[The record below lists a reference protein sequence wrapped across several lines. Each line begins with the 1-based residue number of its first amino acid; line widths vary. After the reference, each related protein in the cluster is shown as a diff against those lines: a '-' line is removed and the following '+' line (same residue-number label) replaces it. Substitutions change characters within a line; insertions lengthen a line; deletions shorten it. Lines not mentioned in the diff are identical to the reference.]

1 MIITKKSIPRRTV
14 IRGLGVSVA
23 LPLLDG
29 MVPAFSW
36 ALPPVRRF
44 CAIYVPNGMSMPY
57 WTPEHDGDLEM
68 TPILQPL
75 AAFRDRLL
83 LVTGCD
89 NAQTDIVP
97 DGGTHPR
104 AQTGWLTG
112 VPGRRSEG
120 ADFQAA
126 TSLDQ
131 LIARDFA
138 KETQLTSLEVALED
152 VATSTSIMAFPGYSH
167 IYISTISW
175 RTPTMPLPM
184 EMNPRVVFER
194 LFGASDGTDRQA
206 RLDQIDRNRSLLD
219 FVTGK
224 IARLRARLGQGDRAK
239 LEEHLESVRDV
250 ERRIQKA
257 EAQVDVELPVV
268 DRPRGVPGTFE
279 EHAKLMFD
287 LLVLAY
293 KTDMTRVTSYL
304 YGRESTNR
312 VFPEI
317 GVPEPWHPISHHVND
332 PEKLQRQA
340 KLNTYHTTMF
350 QHFLEQ
356 LAATPEGDGT
366 LLDNTMVLYG
376 SGMSDSNLH
385 THLNLPTLL
394 VAGRDMPVQ
403 TGRHLRVPKGTPFSN
418 LQLTLLDKMNVRGVE
433 QFGNSTG
440 TFEKMLSL

>member
-14 IRGLGVSVA
+14 LRGLGVSIA
-23 LPLLDG
+23 LPVLDG
-29 MVPAFSW
+29 MVPAFAS
-36 ALPPVRRF
+36 ALAPVRRF

-57 WTPEHDGDLEM
+57 WTPEHDGDLEI
-68 TPILQPL
+68 TQILQPL

-89 NAQTDIVP
+89 NAHTEVS

-104 AQTGWLTG
+104 AQVGWLTG
-112 VPGRRSEG
+112 ALAKRSEG
-120 ADFQAA
+120 ANFQAA

-131 LIARDFA
+131 LVARDFA
-138 KETQLTSLEVALED
+138 QETQLASLEVSLED
-152 VATSTSIMAFPGYSH
+152 VSTPVGTFAGYSPV
-167 IYISTISW
+167 YLSTISW

-184 EMNPRVVFER
+184 EVNPRVVFER
-194 LFGASDGTDRQA
+194 LFGASDGTDRQS

-219 FVTGK
+219 FVTGQ
-224 IARLRARLGQGDRAK
+224 IARLQTGLGHGDRAK

-257 EAQVDVELPVV
+257 EAQVDHELPTV
-268 DRPRGVPGTFE
+268 DRPRGVPPTFE

-293 KTDMTRVTSYL
+293 TTDMTRVTSYL
-304 YGRESTNR
+304 YGRESNNR
-312 VFPEI
+312 AFPEI
-317 GVPEPWHPISHHVND
+317 GIPEPWHPVSHHTND

-340 KLNTYHTTMF
+340 KLNTYHTAMF

-356 LAATPEGDGT
+356 LAATPEGDGS
-366 LLDNTMVLYG
+366 LLDNTMILYG

-394 VAGRDMPVQ
+394 VAGRQMPVT

-418 LQLTLLDKMNVRGVE
+418 FQLTLLDRLNVRGAE

-440 TFEKMLSL
+440 TFDGMLSL